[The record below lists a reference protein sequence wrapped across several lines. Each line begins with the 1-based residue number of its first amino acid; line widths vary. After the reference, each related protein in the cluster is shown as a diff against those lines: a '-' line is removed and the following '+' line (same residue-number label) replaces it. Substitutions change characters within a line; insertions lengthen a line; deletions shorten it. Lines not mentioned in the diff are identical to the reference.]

1 MLSTLVGFGGGA
13 CYLPKSCTTLIKSLN
28 IVAWVWGA
36 VNPNTVIIQAYELF
50 VPNLDSTIEQ
60 HVQRF
65 HTTWERALE
74 VGFQSTH
81 AQAIARLIDT
91 FSYEG
96 QRVATAILRAL
107 EGILDLGTVDF
118 EDFCRVLIDSWEE
131 FAAEANVPL
140 VGEAE
145 VGPEL
150 GDEPN
155 FEFKF
160 ENPESED
167 EPENEDEPE
176 QENEPEP
183 EVGQEVEAEARGEIG
198 HEAELESEPEST
210 ITSNDEAPPAKV
222 PRVHGGWISED
233 DD

>member
-1 MLSTLVGFGGGA
+1 MVRVRQTARKSTGYGG
-13 CYLPKSCTTLIKSLN
+13 T
-28 IVAWVWGA
+28 
-36 VNPNTVIIQAYELF
+36 VNPNIVIIRAYEHF

-65 HTTWERALE
+65 HTAWERALE

-81 AQAIARLIDT
+81 AQAIA
-91 FSYEG
+91 
-96 QRVATAILRAL
+96 
-107 EGILDLGTVDF
+107 GTVDF
-118 EDFCRVLIDSWEE
+118 EDFCRALIDSWEE
-131 FAAEANVPL
+131 FAAEANVLL

-160 ENPESED
+160 EEPKSKD
-167 EPENEDEPE
+167 EPEDKAEPV
-176 QENEPEP
+176 QEIEPKP
-183 EVGQEVEAEARGEIG
+183 KVGQEVEAEAQGEIR

-210 ITSNDEAPPAKV
+210 ITSDDKAPPAKL

-233 DD
+233 GD

>member
-1 MLSTLVGFGGGA
+1 MVRVRQTARKSTGYGR
-13 CYLPKSCTTLIKSLN
+13 
-28 IVAWVWGA
+28 A
-36 VNPNTVIIQAYELF
+36 VNPNYLIFRAYEHF

-65 HTTWERALE
+65 HIAWERALE

-91 FSYEG
+91 FSDKG

-107 EGILDLGTVDF
+107 EGILDPGTVDF
-118 EDFCRVLIDSWEE
+118 EDFCRALIDSWEE
-131 FAAEANVPL
+131 FSAEANAPL
-140 VGEAE
+140 VGEAK
-145 VGPEL
+145 L
-150 GDEPN
+150 GNEPN
-155 FEFKF
+155 FEFVF
-160 ENPESED
+160 EEPESED
-167 EPENEDEPE
+167 EPEDEAELE
-176 QENEPEP
+176 QEIEPEP
-183 EVGQEVEAEARGEIG
+183 EVEQEVEAEAQGEIR

-210 ITSNDEAPPAKV
+210 ITSDDEAPPAKV

>member
-1 MLSTLVGFGGGA
+1 MVRVRQTARKSTGYGG
-13 CYLPKSCTTLIKSLN
+13 T
-28 IVAWVWGA
+28 
-36 VNPNTVIIQAYELF
+36 VNPNILIFRAYEYF

-81 AQAIARLIDT
+81 AQAIAHLIDT
-91 FSYEG
+91 FSDEG
-96 QRVATAILRAL
+96 QHVATAILRAL
-107 EGILDLGTVDF
+107 EGILDPGTVDF
-118 EDFCRVLIDSWEE
+118 EDFCRALIDSWEE

-150 GDEPN
+150 GDELN

-160 ENPESED
+160 EEPESED
-167 EPENEDEPE
+167 EPEDEAEPE
-176 QENEPEP
+176 QEIEPEP
-183 EVGQEVEAEARGEIG
+183 KVGQEVEAEAQGKIR
-198 HEAELESEPEST
+198 HEAELESKPEST
-210 ITSNDEAPPAKV
+210 ITSDDEAPPAKV

>member
-1 MLSTLVGFGGGA
+1 MVRVRQTARKSTGYG
-13 CYLPKSCTTLIKSLN
+13 
-28 IVAWVWGA
+28 GA
-36 VNPNTVIIQAYELF
+36 VNPNILIFRAYEHF

-65 HTTWERALE
+65 HKAWERGLE

-91 FSYEG
+91 FSDEG
-96 QRVATAILRAL
+96 QR
-107 EGILDLGTVDF
+107 
-118 EDFCRVLIDSWEE
+118 EE

-145 VGPEL
+145 VGPKL

-155 FEFKF
+155 FEFEF
-160 ENPESED
+160 EEPESED
-167 EPENEDEPE
+167 EPEDEAEPE
-176 QENEPEP
+176 QEIEHEP
-183 EVGQEVEAEARGEIG
+183 EVGQEVEAKAQGEIR

-210 ITSNDEAPPAKV
+210 ITSDDEAPPTKV

>member
-1 MLSTLVGFGGGA
+1 MVRVRQTA
-13 CYLPKSCTTLIKSLN
+13 RKSAGYG
-28 IVAWVWGA
+28 VV
-36 VNPNTVIIQAYELF
+36 VNPNTAIIRAYEHF

-65 HTTWERALE
+65 HIAWERALE
-74 VGFQSTH
+74 VRFQSTH

-91 FSYEG
+91 FSDEG
-96 QRVATAILRAL
+96 QSVGTAILRAL
-107 EGILDLGTVDF
+107 EGILDPDTVDF
-118 EDFCRVLIDSWEE
+118 EDFCRALIDSWEE
-131 FAAEANVPL
+131 FAAESNVPL
-140 VGEAE
+140 VGEDK

-155 FEFKF
+155 FEFEF
-160 ENPESED
+160 EEPESED
-167 EPENEDEPE
+167 KLEDEAEPEREI
-176 QENEPEP
+176 EPEP
-183 EVGQEVEAEARGEIG
+183 EVGQEVEVEAQGEIG

-210 ITSNDEAPPAKV
+210 ITSDDEAPPAKV

>member
-1 MLSTLVGFGGGA
+1 MVRVRQA
-13 CYLPKSCTTLIKSLN
+13 ARKS
-28 IVAWVWGA
+28 AGYGGA
-36 VNPNTVIIQAYELF
+36 VNPNTAIIQAYEHF
-50 VPNLDSTIEQ
+50 IPNLDSTIEQ

-65 HTTWERALE
+65 HTAWERALE

-81 AQAIARLIDT
+81 EQDIARLIYT
-91 FSYEG
+91 FSDEG
-96 QRVATAILRAL
+96 QRVGTAILRVL
-107 EGILDLGTVDF
+107 EGILDPCTVDI
-118 EDFCRVLIDSWEE
+118 EDFCRTLIDSWEE

-155 FEFKF
+155 FEFEF
-160 ENPESED
+160 EELESED
-167 EPENEDEPE
+167 KPEDEAELE
-176 QENEPEP
+176 QEIEPEP
-183 EVGQEVEAEARGEIG
+183 EVGQEVEAEAQGEIG
-198 HEAELESEPEST
+198 HEAELESEPETT
-210 ITSNDEAPPAKV
+210 ITSDDEAPSAKV

>member
-1 MLSTLVGFGGGA
+1 MVRVRQTARKSTGYGG
-13 CYLPKSCTTLIKSLN
+13 T
-28 IVAWVWGA
+28 
-36 VNPNTVIIQAYELF
+36 VNPNIIITRAYEHF

-65 HTTWERALE
+65 YTAWERALE

-91 FSYEG
+91 FSDEG

-107 EGILDLGTVDF
+107 
-118 EDFCRVLIDSWEE
+118 EE

-155 FEFKF
+155 FEFEF
-160 ENPESED
+160 EEPESED
-167 EPENEDEPE
+167 EAEPE
-176 QENEPEP
+176 QEIEPEP
-183 EVGQEVEAEARGEIG
+183 EVGQEVEAEAQGEIR
-198 HEAELESEPEST
+198 HEAELESEPKST
-210 ITSNDEAPPAKV
+210 ITSDDEALPAKV